1 MSSSLRVHYFI
12 LIAVIIVA
20 GLCQGLLLPILSISL
35 EQMGVSSSLNGMN
48 AAALYIGSFAMTLVA
63 ERTLG
68 WLGFKK
74 LMVGGLV
81 LVLIT
86 LLLFPLIPDIRVWFI
101 LRLLVGIGDSAL
113 HYSAQLWILLVTP
126 AEKRGRNISF
136 YGMSY
141 GLGFALGPLGLWLLD
156 YGMLVPFAALGLIVL
171 ACFAVGVN

>member
-68 WLGFKK
+68 LLGFKK
-74 LMVGGLV
+74 LMAGGLV
-81 LVLIT
+81 LVLVT
-86 LLLFPLIPDIRVWFI
+86 LLLFPLIPDIRVWFV

-113 HYSAQLWILLVTP
+113 HYSAQRWIL
-126 AEKRGRNISF
+126 F
-136 YGMSY
+136 
-141 GLGFALGPLGLWLLD
+141 
-156 YGMLVPFAALGLIVL
+156 
-171 ACFAVGVN
+171 